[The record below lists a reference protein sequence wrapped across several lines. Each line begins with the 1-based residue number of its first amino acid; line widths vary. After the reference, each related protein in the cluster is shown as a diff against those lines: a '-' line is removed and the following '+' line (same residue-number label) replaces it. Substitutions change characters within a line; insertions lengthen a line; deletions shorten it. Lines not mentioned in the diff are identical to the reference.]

1 MSLLEIAKLA
11 GNFGVAGIAI
21 IALAYVSV
29 MLINKF
35 KNGASNKV
43 SNDQILAKLD
53 LMHAEL
59 KEIRKMQ
66 DVNQET
72 TEKMRDKICEKI
84 EELARELYRLTTAV
98 TEVVSL
104 YRNRRD

>member
-1 MSLLEIAKLA
+1 LSLLEIAKLA